1 MVKTIRKWLGLDEV
15 SLNKRYVTINKMYN
29 YKNYDFSCLRKRV
42 DYLEQRILVMQYLE
56 IVDDGEVL
64 ILLNKMMEKYD
75 EYFSCKLNK
84 KLQDNETD
92 VPEYWSPENIGNN
105 LTNDIVKEC
114 ITKDTYDPQYLDAWK
129 SIGKKLR
136 EYKIDNRV
144 KIKVIKEK

>member
-64 ILLNKMMEKYD
+64 ILLNKMME
-75 EYFSCKLNK
+75 
-84 KLQDNETD
+84 
-92 VPEYWSPENIGNN
+92 
-105 LTNDIVKEC
+105 
-114 ITKDTYDPQYLDAWK
+114 
-129 SIGKKLR
+129 
-136 EYKIDNRV
+136 
-144 KIKVIKEK
+144 

>member
-1 MVKTIRKWLGLDEV
+1 MVKTIRKWLGLDQV
-15 SLNKRYVTINKMYN
+15 SLNKRYVTINTMRN
-29 YKNYDFSCLRKRV
+29 RNYDFSCLKKRV

-84 KLQDNETD
+84 KLQENETD

-114 ITKDTYDPQYLDAWK
+114 ITKDTVSPQYGDAWK
-129 SIGKKLR
+129 SIGNKLR
-136 EYKIDNRV
+136 KYNINNRV